1 MRGVVVIGIG
11 NPYRH
16 DDAAG
21 LEVARLVE
29 ASTIAGVSVV
39 EHDGEPAGLLDLWA
53 GAETAYLVDALRA
66 DGPAGTVHTFE
77 LAADGILP
85 DRRGRDS
92 SHALALGDAI
102 ELAQVLDRLPQHL
115 VIIGIEGV
123 EFGAGIGLT
132 PEVSDAVQAVSRRII
147 GELTQGR
154 SEVRPCA

>member
-1 MRGVVVIGIG
+1 MRSAVVIGIG

-29 ASTIAGVSVV
+29 ASAVPGVSVV

-53 GAETAYLVDALRA
+53 DADIAYLVDALRA

-77 LAADGILP
+77 LVANGVLP

-92 SHALALGDAI
+92 THALALGDAI
-102 ELAQVLDRLPQHL
+102 DLARVLDRLPDHL
-115 VIIGIEGV
+115 VVLGIEGTNF
-123 EFGAGIGLT
+123 EAGVGLG
-132 PEVSDAVQAVSRRII
+132 PEVSAAVVEVADRIVADLTV
-147 GELTQGR
+147 GE
-154 SEVRPCA
+154 SESRPCV